1 MLDSLLCT
9 SVLPLAQT
17 SLGSG
22 DTTVSDWRGLYDVG
36 LFVLAVIVPF
46 ILGKFFANRLRM
58 PTHAMAFSWILLAII
73 ATGIVLSTGTLKLG
87 PDIKGGTN
95 LIYQIDQSTVGN
107 SGVRVSS
114 RDFIAP
120 LQNRI
125 NPSGMN
131 ESVVR
136 PAGDD
141 KIEIIIADVD
151 PTEIEEV
158 KRKITNAGIL
168 QFRIVANGND
178 HDELIKAARTQA
190 ENPNADVRLRR
201 EVSLPS
207 KSNGEPEVAGVWRTL
222 GRAAG
227 QSGESEI
234 QGYVPGDTIRN
245 ARTGEILN
253 PISTGRPNDFELW
266 LANQKIQD
274 VDVLLAL
281 QKNGTPYVEV
291 NGSDLSR
298 AKVEISKNGGYQVS
312 FVMTTGGAEKML
324 KMTIANQP
332 DTITSFKRRMAILL
346 DGIVL
351 SAPSLNSP
359 IRESGQIEG
368 NFSLKEV
375 EFLVQILNS
384 GSLPGAISK
393 QPISENIVGATMGAD
408 AIAKGKY
415 ASWLGLATTVFGVLA
430 YYRFA
435 GFVATISLALN
446 LAMIM
451 ACMML
456 FRQPLT
462 LAGLAGLVL
471 SVGMS
476 VDANVLVFERIRE
489 EREKKATTR
498 MAIRNGFD
506 RAWTTIFDSNL
517 TTLISALVL
526 YYVGTEQI
534 KGFAITLIIG
544 LAISMFTAVFF
555 AHNLFEIAERWGFA
569 KLNMADYVN
578 QAKRSLFGPQDIDFL
593 SYRNLAY
600 IGSGVLI
607 AIGLVATFLR
617 GKEFLD
623 IDFNGGTSVVFTLN
637 KTMEPDEV
645 RKIAESAFKEDKGL
659 PIQTT
664 LTNVEMKEFAKN
676 TVYKLDVSLKDDDQ
690 VRERLIKGFDGSQG
704 ASLVTYDMESKIV
717 GKTQSSVLPKV
728 QKDRKTYMVSYQDPA
743 AEPAPAATE
752 PAPATAG
759 QEAPAAEGASGQ
771 STQAPAAEVT
781 KSNFAP
787 EFTTE
792 ASLTFRDTLGS
803 ASAKLNASQVI
814 DGLVAATSAVG
825 RNLVDSQVELQPV
838 GGSNWTRASEVG
850 FPEWTVKLPFDEATT
865 ASVLSKMTE
874 SIRSKP
880 VFQSFSKIEGR
891 VAGEMQQRAIAGL
904 LLSLLFITIYIWF
917 RFNNVSYGVAAVI
930 ALVHDV
936 LITVGILAISHWL
949 FKPLGFLLIEDFKI
963 SLTIVA
969 AILTIIGYSLNDTI
983 VVFDRIR
990 EVKGKSPNL
999 TEKMINASVTQTLSR
1014 TLLTSS
1020 TTIVAILLMYIWGGE
1035 GIHGF
1040 AFCLLVG
1047 ILVGT
1052 YSSIFVAAPIL
1063 LWLSKREQAARAA
1076 SKVY

>member
-1 MLDSLLCT
+1 MLDCLLST
-9 SVLPLAQT
+9 SVLTLAQT

-22 DTTVSDWRGLYDVG
+22 DSTVSDWRGLYNVG

-58 PTHAMAFSWILLAII
+58 PSHAMAFSWILLAII
-73 ATGIVLSTGTLKLG
+73 ATGIVLATGQIKLG
-87 PDIKGGTN
+87 PDLKGGTN

-107 SGVRVSS
+107 SGTRVSS

-151 PTEIEEV
+151 PTEIEEI

-168 QFRIVANGND
+168 QFRIVANLND
-178 HDELIKAARTQA
+178 HEELIKTARTQA
-190 ENPNADVRLRR
+190 ENLSSDIRLRR
-201 EVSLPS
+201 EVTLPN
-207 KSNGEPEVAGVWRTL
+207 KTTGEPEVSGVWRTL
-222 GRAAG
+222 GRSAE
-227 QSGESEI
+227 QSGAMEI

-253 PISTGRPNDFELW
+253 PVLTGRPNDFELW
-266 LANQKIQD
+266 LESQKIRD
-274 VDVLLAL
+274 VEVLLAL
-281 QKNGTPYVEV
+281 QKNGTPYIEV
-291 NGSDLSR
+291 NGADLSR
-298 AKVEISKNGGYQVS
+298 AKVEISKNGGYLVS

-332 DTITSFKRRMAILL
+332 DTNTGFKRRMAILL

-359 IRESGQIEG
+359 IRGEGQIEG
-368 NFSLKEV
+368 NFTLKDV

-393 QPISENIVGATMGAD
+393 QPISENVVGATMGAD

-415 ASWLGLATTVFGVLA
+415 ASWLGLATTVISVLA

-435 GFVATISLALN
+435 GFVATISLVLN

-489 EREKKATTR
+489 EREKNATTR

-555 AHNLFEIAERWGFA
+555 AHNLFEIAERWGLA

-578 QAKRSLFGPQDIDFL
+578 QAKRSLFGPKDIDFL

-600 IGSGVLI
+600 VISGALI
-607 AIGLVATFLR
+607 AIGLIATFLR

-623 IDFNGGTSVVFTLN
+623 IDFNGGTSVVFTLD

-645 RKIAESAFKEDKGL
+645 RNIAQAAFKEDERGL

-664 LTNVEMKEFAKN
+664 LTNVEMKDFAKN
-676 TVYKLDVSLKDDDQ
+676 SVYKLDVSLKDDAQ
-690 VRERLIKGFDGSQG
+690 VRDRLLKGFNGDNG
-704 ASLVTYDMESKIV
+704 ASLVTYDMESNIA
-717 GKTQSSVLPKV
+717 GKTQSSLPR
-728 QKDRKTYMVSYQDPA
+728 DRRSIMVAYQDPA
-743 AEPAPAATE
+743 AEPTAPTQTPSAESTPAEASAAQTS
-752 PAPATAG
+752 PATAP
-759 QEAPAAEGASGQ
+759 ESVKPS
-771 STQAPAAEVT
+771 
-781 KSNFAP
+781 FAP

-792 ASLTFRDTLGS
+792 ANLVFRDTLGS
-803 ASAKLNASQVI
+803 NSAKLNAAQVI
-814 DGLVAATSAVG
+814 EGLVAATSAAG
-825 RNLVDSQVELQPV
+825 RNLVDSQVELEPS
-838 GGSNWTRASEVG
+838 GGSNWTRNSEVG
-850 FPEWTVKLPFDEATT
+850 FSEWKVKLPFDESTT
-865 ASVLSKMTE
+865 GTILDKMKEAVRT
-874 SIRSKP
+874 KP

-917 RFNNVSYGVAAVI
+917 RFNSVSYGVAAVI

-936 LITVGILAISHWL
+936 AITVGLLAVSHWL
-949 FKPLGFLLIEDFKI
+949 FKPFGFLLIEDFKI

-1020 TTIVAILLMYIWGGE
+1020 TTIIAILLMYIWGGE

-1040 AFCLLVG
+1040 AFCLLIG

-1076 SKVY
+1076 SKVS